1 MSDNEAQVD
10 EARARVEEAIHA
22 YAAAV
27 SEDGA
32 PFVTG
37 WVVAFEFTTASIDED
52 GQSADDVVVP
62 LTQSRATSRGLL
74 GLGLDHFTRSAQA

>member
-1 MSDNEAQVD
+1 MDTDPEVD
-10 EARARVEEAIHA
+10 AARARLEEAVHA

-37 WVVAFEFTTASIDED
+37 WVLAFEFTTAAIDED

-62 LTQSRATSRGLL
+62 LTQSRATSRGIL
-74 GLGLDHFTRSAQA
+74 GLGLDHFTRSSQT

>member
-1 MSDNEAQVD
+1 MVDSNPEVD
-10 EARARVEEAIHA
+10 EARARIEDAVAA
-22 YAAAV
+22 YAAVV

-37 WVVAFEFTTASIDED
+37 WAVVFEFTTASIDED

-74 GLGLDHFTRSAQA
+74 GLGLDHFTRAGHG